1 MALKRKMSTNK
12 SRLYALFNRLEKK
25 EDGSYMDNDLQAI
38 LTLKDIFQIE
48 EARFIANINSASDA
62 NILELINKIKSIID
76 ERISLFE

>member
-1 MALKRKMSTNK
+1 MSTNK
-12 SRLYALFNRLEKK
+12 SRLYTLFNRLEKK

-48 EARFIANINSASDA
+48 EARFIANVNSASDA

>member
-1 MALKRKMSTNK
+1 MSTNK
-12 SRLYALFNRLEKK
+12 SRLYTLFNRLEKK
-25 EDGSYMDNDLQAI
+25 EDGSYMDNNLQAI

-48 EARFIANINSASDA
+48 EARFIANVNSASDA